1 MMCTPGAGSR
11 HLAPEFPGARCFVA
25 GDMKGGV
32 SLNVS
37 CALTT
42 LGTQKEMYK
51 KAYNPYCDKR
61 NHLTPPPPLYIWHL
75 FTLVCLSQGNC
86 LDEGDHQEKPTGL
99 HGWIALQLDS
109 ISDDFFQT

>member
-1 MMCTPGAGSR
+1 MKLKCTHNS
-11 HLAPEFPGARCFVA
+11 
-25 GDMKGGV
+25 GDPKR
-32 SLNVS
+32 NV
-37 CALTT
+37 
-42 LGTQKEMYK
+42 QNP
-51 KAYNPYCDKR
+51 YNPYCDKR

-86 LDEGDHQEKPTGL
+86 LDEGDYQEKPTGL